1 MSGWRGDD
9 NQFGDG
15 DGFYWEVDGGR
26 RAPVA
31 VVWLPST
38 VTVLS
43 LGWLGQTLHTTVHNC
58 NTLYSTSLGPLLHYA
73 ALCSTVLYS
82 VQCTVYSAVQ

>member
-1 MSGWRGDD
+1 MSGCGVTTI
-9 NQFGDG
+9 NLGDG
-15 DGFYWEVDGGR
+15 DRFYWEVDGGR

-82 VQCTVYSAVQ
+82 AVELRA

>member
-15 DGFYWEVDGGR
+15 DRFYWEGDGGR

-43 LGWLGQTLHTTVHNC
+43 LGWLGQTLHTTLQYC
-58 NTLYSTSLGPLLHYA
+58 NTMNITSLCPLLHH
-73 ALCSTVLYS
+73 
-82 VQCTVYSAVQ
+82 AVV